1 MKDILSVLIG
11 GLLGAACLIG
21 INEFVHAE
29 DAKST
34 VDMTTEL
41 KDQDNQPIKDEF
53 ERKGASDCSK
63 CPDLTLGSA
72 AAHALF
78 FVGPDEKD
86 VTPEQKWAWSA
97 WAMEIR
103 KNKAVKLTAPES
115 DLLYKRLGKLYG
127 GIVLMR
133 AMPLIDP
140 NRKPPEIK

>member
-1 MKDILSVLIG
+1 MKTFL
-11 GLLGAACLIG
+11 AAFALAASLA
-21 INEFVHAE
+21 VAHAGE
-29 DAKST
+29 RV
-34 VDMTTEL
+34 VDMTTVL
-41 KDQDNQPIKDEF
+41 LDQDNQPIKDEF

-63 CPDLTLGSA
+63 CPDLTLGAA

-78 FVGPDEKD
+78 FIGQDEKD
-86 VTPEQKWAWSA
+86 VTPEQKWGWST

-103 KNKAVKLTAPES
+103 KNTAVKLTAPES